1 VYFKLGY
8 IKSKSI
14 NFVLFFGIF
23 FGGTILLQELMSD
36 KDNASI
42 QAIQQFLSKQS
53 DILIAVEIFAVMIL
67 LLVISYLFSLHNYKK
82 REF

>member
-1 VYFKLGY
+1 M
-8 IKSKSI
+8 
-14 NFVLFFGIF
+14 
-23 FGGTILLQELMSD
+23 QELMSD